1 MIEAGEVGA
10 VFTVVDRASA
20 VLKAIA
26 DQLKVLQAEIDRVSA
41 SFRELGSGAS
51 LARFNGQVR
60 FADERLAKLAGTSEA
75 TALAI
80 GRNFDNAAA
89 AIDGGM
95 GKATSAALADLGK

>member
-10 VFTVVDRASA
+10 AFEIVDKAST

-26 DQLKVLQAEIDRVSA
+26 DQLKALQAQIDRVSA
-41 SFRELGSGAS
+41 SFAQLGSGAS
-51 LARFNGQVR
+51 LSRFNQQIGI
-60 FADERLAKLAGTSEA
+60 ADGRLDKLAGTSEA

-95 GKATSAALADLGK
+95 GKATSAALADL